1 MLPAVPSLRLV
12 QLAELG
18 SVVTARFPLNCQPQ
32 KRARGCSLTVCERGS
47 GCCRSPFL
55 PRGCSCKQVMQRGAR
70 KASRQRRVGK
80 GTPRCQQWRVQD
92 GAEAHKSSARLQH
105 PLWGRKDHPEASQ
118 PLPVWPDPDQ
128 SVSSPPHSGLNSSK
142 MRNSYQR
149 DQQPLVTKICWQI
162 RRNRIPLV
170 SSSAWISAADCSPFA
185 GCVKRKMG
193 RAGEIR
199 KLPSKLNY
207 RNAELIERQGNGL

>member
-1 MLPAVPSLRLV
+1 MPAGPSPALAAAQQEGRGGPVLRPVLPAVPSLRLV

-55 PRGCSCKQVMQRGAR
+55 PRGCSCKQALQRGAR
-70 KASRQRRVGK
+70 EPLRQRRVGK

-118 PLPVWPDPDQ
+118 PLPCGLVPIK
-128 SVSSPPHSGLNSSK
+128 VSLSHCAQK
-142 MRNSYQR
+142 
-149 DQQPLVTKICWQI
+149 V
-162 RRNRIPLV
+162 
-170 SSSAWISAADCSPFA
+170 
-185 GCVKRKMG
+185 
-193 RAGEIR
+193 
-199 KLPSKLNY
+199 
-207 RNAELIERQGNGL
+207 